1 MTTLGLNEIT
11 ARQNRSLL
19 DRLMTS
25 LHEARERRATR
36 HALLRLDDR
45 MLKDMGLSRGSVMSG
60 RF

>member
-1 MTTLGLNEIT
+1 MTTLRLTEMT

-19 DRLMTS
+19 DRFMVS

-36 HALLRLDDR
+36 RALLKLDDH
-45 MLKDMGLSRGSVMSG
+45 MLKDMGLSRGSVLSG